1 MAIIRGKVV
10 MRSTNSPVPTGLE
23 RTSNSPS
30 GFGVRTTNIASS
42 ALTMAATRNPI
53 REFRKTTKIA
63 TIEITMYINRK
74 YSKDAKLPVVAE
86 IIMMTMA
93 WKAAKKASPITGM
106 RTFRGRIAYFP
117 FKPCMRSDRIYRLDG
132 ADKSLKPAMH
142 DSNR

>member
-1 MAIIRGKVV
+1 

-53 REFRKTTKIA
+53 LEFRKTARIA
-63 TIEITMYINRK
+63 TIEIAMYINRK
-74 YSKDAKLPVVAE
+74 YSKDAKLPVLAD
-86 IIMMTMA
+86 MMTMTMA

-106 RTFRGRIAYFP
+106 RTFRGRIVFLP
-117 FKPCMRSDRIYRLDG
+117 FKQWMRGDRIYRLQG
-132 ADKSLKPAMH
+132 ADKGLKATVP
-142 DSNR
+142 